1 MLSSI
6 RHRVKLG
13 MHPLPKPTL
22 GLSRPSLE
30 PSPTVD
36 GIIHSDGS
44 AASSSYPPGGGGGG
58 SESSFNA
65 QKGAVSFMQRIRTLA
80 PSQQADPPEAPATS
94 QQQQRVPGERFDCTQ
109 TAGPFRTSLSLWVM
123 WRPMCSTRVF
133 FPTCIFSRAT
143 PFFHVPR
150 RSPLVSARST
160 CEDGCVYWQH
170 QRRKAGDDLNS
181 HVPGER

>member
-13 MHPLPKPTL
+13 MHPLPKPTP

-30 PSPTVD
+30 PSPTMD
-36 GIIHSDGS
+36 GIRSDGS

-65 QKGAVSFMQRIRTLA
+65 QKGMVSFMQRIRTLA
-80 PSQQADPPEAPATS
+80 PSQQADPPEAPATP

-109 TAGPFRTSLSLWVM
+109 TVGPFRTSIIV
-123 WRPMCSTRVF
+123 PQGDVETNVF
-133 FPTCIFSRAT
+133 HPGILPHTHFSRAT
-143 PFFHVPR
+143 PVAPMFTSCF
-150 RSPLVSARST
+150 LQ
-160 CEDGCVYWQH
+160 VY
-170 QRRKAGDDLNS
+170 A
-181 HVPGER
+181 